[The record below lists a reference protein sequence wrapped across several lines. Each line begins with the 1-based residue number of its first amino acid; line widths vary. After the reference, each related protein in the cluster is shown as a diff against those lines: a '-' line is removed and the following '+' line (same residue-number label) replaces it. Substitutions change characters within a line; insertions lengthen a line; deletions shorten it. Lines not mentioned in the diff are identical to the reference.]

1 MQFYGKIA
9 RSIMQF
15 WVFLHTLSCKIVK
28 LLKNSASF
36 IEIRTDSGDV
46 ANLQTHNP
54 P

>member
-1 MQFYGKIA
+1 MQFYGNIA
-9 RSIMQF
+9 YSI
-15 WVFLHTLSCKIVK
+15 VN

-36 IEIRTDSGDV
+36 IKIRTDSGDV